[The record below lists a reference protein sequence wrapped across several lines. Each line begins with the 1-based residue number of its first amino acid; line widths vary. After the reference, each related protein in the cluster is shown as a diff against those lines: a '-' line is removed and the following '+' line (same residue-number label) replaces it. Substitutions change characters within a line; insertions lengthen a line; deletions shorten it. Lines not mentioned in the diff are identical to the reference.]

1 MDPSLVSMHALV
13 LLTLAHLAFGDEAP
27 GSKSSSIPSSVGKPG
42 YKMPEEKSDTADEK
56 AAAALDNALFARYIL
71 STLAALVFC
80 LAVYRVVI
88 QSIRYI
94 RTLTCLNNDTQRY
107 FKMPN
112 LAFGAIKQHLLY
124 APLLRRRHNRE
135 IHFAWFHL
143 GYIPTRFQSL
153 FLAAIIGMN
162 VTLSVWGIE
171 WNGTRAAAL
180 NHLRNRTG
188 TLSVVNLIP
197 LVILAGRNNPLISI
211 LNISYDNFNLIHRWF
226 GRIVVLQALA
236 HTLAEVIKIVDRG
249 GWRTLNV
256 AFQNSQ
262 MLLTGLVATIA
273 VVAIT
278 LQSCAAVRHAFY
290 ETFLHLHI
298 IFVIVTLAFLWKHLE
313 NTYPQNYLLAMIVF
327 WAFER
332 FTRLVFLVYRNVG
345 REGTKAELELL
356 PGDACRVTLKIAR
369 PWTFQPGQYAFITV
383 PSVGL
388 WTSHPFSIAWSH
400 NVNET
405 MQQDSEKGYK
415 ISAEDILANTT
426 DQTNMSLIIRRRSGF
441 TDKLFE
447 KAERSTSGITTITAY
462 VEGPYGGH
470 AVLHSYGTVMI
481 FAGGVGITHQVS
493 YVRDLVAGYAS
504 GTVAARK
511 VILVWVIQSP
521 EHLEWIRPWMTTIL
535 AMDKRRD
542 ILRIQLFV
550 TQPRST
556 KEIHSPSATVQ
567 MFPGKPSVDTLIEI
581 ESENQIGAMGVS
593 VCGTGGLSD
602 DVRAAVR
609 RRQGVRNIDFLE
621 QGFTW

>member
-1 MDPSLVSMHALV
+1 MRALV
-13 LLTLAHLAFGDEAP
+13 LATLASLALCEEAS
-27 GSKSSSIPSSVGKPG
+27 GSKSSSQASSGGKQSH
-42 YKMPEEKSDTADEK
+42 ESSEQK
-56 AAAALDNALFARYIL
+56 AAAAVDNLRFARYIL
-71 STLAALVFC
+71 STLAAVVFC

-94 RTLTCLNNDTQRY
+94 RTLTCLNNDTQKY
-107 FKMPN
+107 FRMPN
-112 LAFGAIKQHLLY
+112 PAFGAVKQHLLY

-135 IHFAWFHL
+135 VHFAWFHL
-143 GYIPTRFQSL
+143 GYIPTRFQSV
-153 FLAAIIGMN
+153 FLAAIISMN
-162 VTLSVWGIE
+162 VILSVWGIE

-180 NHLRNRTG
+180 SHLRNRTG
-188 TLSVVNLIP
+188 TLSVVNMVP
-197 LVILAGRNNPLISI
+197 LVILAGRNNPLIGL
-211 LNISYDNFNLIHRWF
+211 LNISFDNFNLVHRWF

-236 HTLAEVIKIVDRG
+236 HTIAEVMKIVDKS
-249 GWRTLNV
+249 GWKNLQT

-262 MLLTGLVATIA
+262 MLITGLVATVA
-273 VVAIT
+273 FVAIT
-278 LQSCAAVRHAFY
+278 LQASAALRHAFY

-298 IFVIVTLAFLWKHLE
+298 ALVILSLVFLWKHLE
-313 NTYPQNYLLAMIVF
+313 DTHPQKYLLAMIIL
-327 WAFER
+327 WALER
-332 FTRLVFLVYRNVG
+332 FARLTSLIYRNVG
-345 REGTKAELELL
+345 RGGTKAELELL
-356 PGDACRVTLKIAR
+356 PGDACRVTLKMVR
-369 PWTFQPGQYAFITV
+369 PWTFQPGQYVFITV

-388 WTSHPFSIAWSH
+388 WTSHPFSLAWSSSG
-400 NVNET
+400 VDD

-415 ISAEDILANTT
+415 VFTDDILANSNDKTS
-426 DQTNMSLIIRRRSGF
+426 MSLIIRRRSGF

-447 KAERSTSGITTITAY
+447 KAERSTTGITTISAY

-481 FAGGVGITHQVS
+481 FAGGVGITHQVPF
-493 YVRDLVAGYAS
+493 VRDLVAGYAS

-542 ILRIQLFV
+542 VLRIQLFV
-550 TQPRST
+550 TRPRST

-567 MFPGKPSVDTLIEI
+567 MFPGKPNVDTLIEM

>member
-1 MDPSLVSMHALV
+1 MDRLHVINMQALV
-13 LLTLAHLAFGDEAP
+13 LGTLATLVLGDEAS
-27 GSKSSSIPSSVGKPG
+27 GSQSSSHKQNYQESPAQK
-42 YKMPEEKSDTADEK
+42 
-56 AAAALDNALFARYIL
+56 DNVRFARYIL
-71 STLAALVFC
+71 TTLAAVVFA
-80 LAVYRVVI
+80 LAVYRMVI

-94 RTLTCLNNDTQRY
+94 RTLTCLNNDTQKY

-112 LAFGAIKQHLLY
+112 LAFGAVKQHLLY

-135 IHFAWFHL
+135 IHLAWFHL
-143 GYIPTRFQSL
+143 GYVPTRFQSL
-153 FLAAIIGMN
+153 FLAGVITMN

-171 WNGTRAAAL
+171 WNGTRDAAL

-188 TLSVVNLIP
+188 ALSVVNMIP
-197 LVILAGRNNPLISI
+197 LVVLAGRNSPLISL
-211 LNISYDNFNLIHRWF
+211 LNISFDNFNLVHRWF
-226 GRIVVLQALA
+226 GRIVVLQGLA
-236 HTLAEVIKIVDRG
+236 HSIAEIVKRSDKA
-249 GWRTLNV
+249 GWQAV
-256 AFQNSQ
+256 QAAFQNSQ
-262 MLLTGLVATIA
+262 MLMTGLLATIA
-273 VVAIT
+273 SVAIV
-278 LQSCAAVRHAFY
+278 LLASAALRHAFY

-298 IFVIVTLAFLWKHLE
+298 ALVILLLVFLWKHLE
-313 NTYPQNYLLAMIVF
+313 NTYPQNYLLAMILL
-327 WAFER
+327 WAIER
-332 FTRLVFLVYRNVG
+332 FTRFAVLIYRNVG
-345 REGTKAELELL
+345 RGGTKAELELL
-356 PGDACRVTLKIAR
+356 PGDACRVTLKMVR

-388 WTSHPFSIAWSH
+388 WTSHPFSLAWSSDGVDDH
-400 NVNET
+400 N
-405 MQQDSEKGYK
+405 DSEKGYK
-415 ISAEDILANTT
+415 ISADDILAKTS
-426 DQTNMSLIIRRRSGF
+426 DAASMSLIIRRRSGF

-447 KAERSTSGITTITAY
+447 KAERSTSGITTISAY

-470 AVLHSYGTVMI
+470 SVLHSYGTVMI
-481 FAGGVGITHQVS
+481 FAGGVGITHQVPF
-493 YVRDLVAGYAS
+493 VRDLVAGYAS

-511 VILVWVIQSP
+511 VILIWVIQSP

-567 MFPGKPSVDTLIEI
+567 MFPGKPNVDTLIEM

-609 RRQGVRNIDFLE
+609 KRQGWRNIDFLE

>member
-1 MDPSLVSMHALV
+1 MADIDKVDGELLAL
-13 LLTLAHLAFGDEAP
+13 H
-27 GSKSSSIPSSVGKPG
+27 SR
-42 YKMPEEKSDTADEK
+42 TA
-56 AAAALDNALFARYIL
+56 
-71 STLAALVFC
+71 
-80 LAVYRVVI
+80 
-88 QSIRYI
+88 
-94 RTLTCLNNDTQRY
+94 
-107 FKMPN
+107 
-112 LAFGAIKQHLLY
+112 
-124 APLLRRRHNRE
+124 
-135 IHFAWFHL
+135 
-143 GYIPTRFQSL
+143 
-153 FLAAIIGMN
+153 
-162 VTLSVWGIE
+162 
-171 WNGTRAAAL
+171 
-180 NHLRNRTG
+180 
-188 TLSVVNLIP
+188 
-197 LVILAGRNNPLISI
+197 
-211 LNISYDNFNLIHRWF
+211 
-226 GRIVVLQALA
+226 
-236 HTLAEVIKIVDRG
+236 
-249 GWRTLNV
+249 
-256 AFQNSQ
+256 
-262 MLLTGLVATIA
+262 ATIA

-278 LQSCAAVRHAFY
+278 LQACAALRHAFY

-298 IFVIVTLAFLWKHLE
+298 VLVIVTLGFLWKHLE
-313 NTYPQNYLLAMIVF
+313 NTYPQNYLLAMIIL

-345 REGTKAELELL
+345 RGGTKAELELL
-356 PGDACRVTLKIAR
+356 PGDACRVTLRMVR
-369 PWTFQPGQYAFITV
+369 PWTFEPGQYAFITV

-388 WTSHPFSIAWSH
+388 WTSHPFSIAWSKSE
-400 NVNET
+400 NET
-405 MQQDSEKGYK
+405 MEEDSEKGYK
-415 ISAEDILANTT
+415 ISADDVLADTT
-426 DQTNMSLIIRRRSGF
+426 DQTSMSLIIRRRSGF

-447 KAERSTSGITTITAY
+447 KAERSTSGITSITAY

-567 MFPGKPSVDTLIEI
+567 MFPGKPNVDTLIEL

>member
-1 MDPSLVSMHALV
+1 MDRLPVINMQALV
-13 LLTLAHLAFGDEAP
+13 LGTLATLVRGEEAP
-27 GSKSSSIPSSVGKPG
+27 RSQSSSHKRKYQYSP
-42 YKMPEEKSDTADEK
+42 AQK
-56 AAAALDNALFARYIL
+56 AAAAVDNARFARYIL
-71 STLAALVFC
+71 TTLAAVVFA
-80 LAVYRVVI
+80 LFVYRIVI

-94 RTLTCLNNDTQRY
+94 RTLTCLNNDTQKY
-107 FKMPN
+107 FKLPN

-124 APLLRRRHNRE
+124 APLFRRRHNRE
-135 IHFAWFHL
+135 IHLAWFHL
-143 GYIPTRFQSL
+143 GYVPTRFQSL
-153 FLAAIIGMN
+153 FLAGVIFMN

-171 WNGTRAAAL
+171 WNGTRDAAL

-188 TLSVVNLIP
+188 TLSVINMIP
-197 LVILAGRNNPLISI
+197 LVVMAGRNSPLISL
-211 LNISYDNFNLIHRWF
+211 LNISFDNFNLVHRWF

-236 HTLAEVIKIVDRG
+236 HSIAEVVKRSDEA
-249 GWRTLNV
+249 GWKAIQA

-262 MLLTGLVATIA
+262 MLMTGLVATIA
-273 VVAIT
+273 SVAIV
-278 LQSCAAVRHAFY
+278 LLASAALRHAFY

-298 IFVIVTLAFLWKHLE
+298 GLVILLLVFLWKHLE
-313 NTYPQNYLLAMIVF
+313 NTYPQKYLLAVILL
-327 WAFER
+327 WAIER
-332 FTRLVFLVYRNVG
+332 FTRFAVLIYRNVG
-345 REGTKAELELL
+345 RGGTKAELELL
-356 PGDACRVTLKIAR
+356 PGDACRVTLKMVR
-369 PWTFQPGQYAFITV
+369 PWAFQPGQYAFITV

-388 WTSHPFSIAWSH
+388 WTSHPFSLAWSSDGADDH
-400 NVNET
+400 D
-405 MQQDSEKGYK
+405 DSEKGYK
-415 ISAEDILANTT
+415 ISADDILANTN
-426 DQTNMSLIIRRRSGF
+426 DAASMSLIIRRRSGF

-447 KAERSTSGITTITAY
+447 KAERSTSGITTISAY

-481 FAGGVGITHQVS
+481 FAGGVGITHQVPF
-493 YVRDLVAGYAS
+493 VRDLVAGYAS

-511 VILVWVIQSP
+511 VILIWVIQSP

-567 MFPGKPSVDTLIEI
+567 MFPGKPNVDTLIEM

-609 RRQGVRNIDFLE
+609 KRQAWRNIDFLE

>member
-1 MDPSLVSMHALV
+1 MGRSPILSTHSLVLV
-13 LLTLAHLAFGDEAP
+13 TLASLAVGEEES
-27 GSKSSSIPSSVGKPG
+27 GSKSSSHAASSGGKQNHQES
-42 YKMPEEKSDTADEK
+42 PEQK
-56 AAAALDNALFARYIL
+56 AAAAVDNARFARYIL
-71 STLAALVFC
+71 TALAALVFS
-80 LAVYRVVI
+80 LTVYRIVI

-94 RTLTCLNNDTQRY
+94 RTLTCLNNDTQKY

-124 APLLRRRHNRE
+124 APLFRRRHNRE
-135 IHFAWFHL
+135 LHFAWFHL
-143 GYIPTRFQSL
+143 GYIPTRFQSV
-153 FLAAIIGMN
+153 FLAAVIAMN

-180 NHLRNRTG
+180 SHLRNRTG
-188 TLSVVNLIP
+188 ALSVVNMIP
-197 LVILAGRNNPLISI
+197 LVILAGRNNPLIGL
-211 LNISYDNFNLIHRWF
+211 LNISFDNFNLVHRWF

-236 HTLAEVIKIVDRG
+236 HTIAEVMKIVDKA
-249 GWRTLNV
+249 GWKALQA

-262 MLLTGLVATIA
+262 MLITGLVATIA
-273 VVAIT
+273 FVAIV
-278 LQSCAAVRHAFY
+278 LQASAALRHAFY

-298 IFVIVTLAFLWKHLE
+298 ALVILSIVFLWKHLE
-313 NTYPQNYLLAMIVF
+313 NTHPQKYLLAVILL
-327 WAFER
+327 WAMER
-332 FTRLVFLVYRNVG
+332 LIRLTSLVYRNVG
-345 REGTKAELELL
+345 RGGTKAELELL
-356 PGDACRVTLKIAR
+356 PGDACRVTLKMVR

-388 WTSHPFSIAWSH
+388 WTSHPFSLAWSSSAADD
-400 NVNET
+400 N
-405 MQQDSEKGYK
+405 QQDSEKGYK
-415 ISAEDILANTT
+415 ISPEDILDNSNDKTT
-426 DQTNMSLIIRRRSGF
+426 MSLIIRRRSGF

-447 KAERSTSGITTITAY
+447 KADRSTTGITTVTAF

-481 FAGGVGITHQVS
+481 FAGGVGITHQVPF
-493 YVRDLVAGYAS
+493 VRDLVAGYAS

-511 VILVWVIQSP
+511 VILTWVIQSP

-567 MFPGKPSVDTLIEI
+567 MFPGKPNVDTLIEM